1 MPAGQN
7 FPDGS
12 LVVAFNPTVVATI
25 QDRTLQRVFRDS
37 LFPRLLFRME
47 AVAEL
52 WGANLGTNQTFTRSG
67 LIRPNT
73 RPLRAGQDPS
83 PKTWKVEQWEATA
96 QQWGDS
102 IDNHMPTNYT
112 TLASQYLRNMHQLGL
127 QAGQSLNRVV
137 RDKLYNSYVAGN
149 TVVTASASSSATTI
163 IIANGNGFAFS
174 LDPSTGRPGSI
185 SAANPVAIS
194 IPSIAYTG
202 VATGFA
208 PTVAGEF
215 IHGGTLTISPGL
227 TANIAAR
234 ASVLAGN
241 RSVLFYSGGG
251 TSVDDIVAS
260 DQFSLRDVR
269 AAVAQLRF
277 NNIPTH
283 EDGLYHWHLDPFS
296 EAQLFGDN
304 EMQRLNQSLP
314 DYVHYRRF
322 AAGVLLGS
330 VFYRNNETPYL
341 TTCDDDPT
349 VGATH
354 AFETVNAG
362 GVNIHRPIC
371 TGLGA
376 IEEKYLDEGK
386 FISEA
391 GVTGKIG
398 EFAVTNMGVQVMT
411 ERIRLVLR
419 APLDRLQQLNSSSWS
434 ISGDWPTPTDAL
446 APGGTAAYRRAAVV
460 VHGE

>member
-149 TVVTASASSSATTI
+149 TVVDRVGLVLATTI
-163 IIANGNGFAFS
+163 VIANGNGFAFS

-194 IPSIAYTG
+194 IPSIG
-202 VATGFA
+202 LHRRDTGFA
-208 PTVAGEF
+208 PTVAGDF
-215 IHGGTLTISPGL
+215 IHGGTLTISPG
-227 TANIAAR
+227 ADR
-234 ASVLAGN
+234 QHRGAG
-241 RSVLFYSGGG
+241 LG
-251 TSVDDIVAS
+251 
-260 DQFSLRDVR
+260 
-269 AAVAQLRF
+269 
-277 NNIPTH
+277 P
-283 EDGLYHWHLDPFS
+283 
-296 EAQLFGDN
+296 
-304 EMQRLNQSLP
+304 
-314 DYVHYRRF
+314 RRQPVG
-322 AAGVLLGS
+322 AVLLG
-330 VFYRNNETPYL
+330 RRHL
-341 TTCDDDPT
+341 
-349 VGATH
+349 GRRH
-354 AFETVNAG
+354 R
-362 GVNIHRPIC
+362 GVRP
-371 TGLGA
+371 
-376 IEEKYLDEGK
+376 
-386 FISEA
+386 
-391 GVTGKIG
+391 
-398 EFAVTNMGVQVMT
+398 
-411 ERIRLVLR
+411 VL
-419 APLDRLQQLNSSSWS
+419 P
-434 ISGDWPTPTDAL
+434 P
-446 APGGTAAYRRAAVV
+446 RRARPRWPSCGSTTSRPTRTGCTTGTWTPLGGPAVLATTRCSA
-460 VHGE
+460 